1 MDVLIEKDG
10 PVWTVILNRP
20 DRKNAVDKDM
30 ADQLADAFRSFD
42 TDSESLVAVLWGAGG
57 CFCAGADLKALASGR
72 GNSLNPD
79 MSANGPMGPSR
90 MHLSKPVIAAVS
102 GFAVAGGLE
111 LACWC
116 DLRVVE
122 RDAVFGV
129 YCRRYGVPLIDG
141 GTQRL
146 PRLIGRSRALDMI
159 LTGRS
164 VSAKEALAMGLAN
177 YVVETGTSR
186 EEAEKIAKSIAQ
198 YPSRCMRSD
207 REAVYLGFDLPL
219 DQAMDIEFRLGMEV
233 IQSGESEQGASRFS
247 QRKDRAKLSP
257 GS

>member
-1 MDVLIEKDG
+1 
-10 PVWTVILNRP
+10 
-20 DRKNAVDKDM
+20 
-30 ADQLADAFRSFD
+30 
-42 TDSESLVAVLWGAGG
+42 
-57 CFCAGADLKALASGR
+57 
-72 GNSLNPD
+72 

-122 RDAVFGV
+122 RDAVLGV

-164 VSAKEALAMGLAN
+164 VSAEEALAMGLAN

-219 DQAMDIEFRLGMEV
+219 IKRWTLNFAWGWRLSRVVRANRGQVGFLRGKTERSSPRGRDAMHRLMG
-233 IQSGESEQGASRFS
+233 
-247 QRKDRAKLSP
+247 
-257 GS
+257 